1 MKEGHVFDPQQIEK
15 ALGISPRPGVAQ
27 K

>member
-15 ALGISPRPGVAQ
+15 ALGISPRVSQ